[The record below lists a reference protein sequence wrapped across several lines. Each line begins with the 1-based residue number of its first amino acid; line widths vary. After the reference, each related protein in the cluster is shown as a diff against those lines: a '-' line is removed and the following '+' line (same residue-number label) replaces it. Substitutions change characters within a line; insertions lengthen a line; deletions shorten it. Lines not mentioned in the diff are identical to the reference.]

1 MNPSSSSE
9 WFRRAVD
16 VIPGGVNSPVRA
28 FKSVG
33 GDPVFVKHAKGARIV
48 DEDGREYIDF
58 MGSWGPL
65 LFGHGDDRILAAV
78 REALEHGT
86 TYGLP
91 TAAEVLL
98 AEQVRALMPWAE
110 MVRMVC
116 SGTEATMSA
125 LRLAR
130 AATGRDK
137 ILKFEGCYHGHS
149 DSLLAE
155 AGSGVATLG
164 IPGTPGVTA
173 AAARDTLTLPYND
186 AAAVRE
192 LFARDGATI
201 AAIIVEPVA
210 GNMGV
215 VPPQPG
221 FLECLREV
229 CTESG
234 ALLVFDE
241 VISGFRV
248 ARGGAAERFG
258 VRPDLVT
265 LGKILG
271 GGFPLGAYGGRRD
284 LMALI
289 APSGPVYQAGTLAGN
304 PIAVAAGRVM
314 LERIAQPGVLEA
326 LEARARS
333 FFQRVERELCDAGE
347 LDVRLQHVATMGTL
361 FFTNGDVRNYAAA
374 KRCDTARFGRFHRR
388 MRELGI
394 MLPPSQFEAFFVS
407 AAHSDADFERFA
419 AAMRQALAA

>member
-1 MNPSSSSE
+1 MNNDRSSA
-9 WFRRAVD
+9 WFRRALS

-28 FKSVG
+28 FKAVG
-33 GDPVFVKHAKGARIV
+33 GDPVFVKHGKGARIV
-48 DEDGREYIDF
+48 DEDDNEYVDF

-65 LFGHGDDRILAAV
+65 LFGHGDERILDAV
-78 REALEHGT
+78 REALNHGT

-91 TAAEVLL
+91 TAAEVEL
-98 AEQVRALMPWAE
+98 AEQVRDLMPWCE

-149 DSLLAE
+149 DSLLSE
-155 AGSGVATLG
+155 AGSGLATLG

-186 AAAVRE
+186 SEEVRA
-192 LFARDGATI
+192 LFARCGKEI

-221 FLECLREV
+221 FLTMLREV
-229 CTESG
+229 CTAHG
-234 ALLVFDE
+234 ALLIFDE
-241 VISGFRV
+241 VITGFRV
-248 ARGGAAERFG
+248 ARGGAAERYA

-284 LMALI
+284 LMERI
-289 APSGPVYQAGTLAGN
+289 APAGPVYQAGTLAGN

-314 LERIAQPGVLEA
+314 LQRIKEPGVLEA
-326 LEARARS
+326 IEARATS
-333 FFQRVERELCDAGE
+333 FFDRVERVLCDRGE
-347 LDVRLQHVATMGTL
+347 TNARLNRVATMGTL
-361 FFTNGDVRNYAAA
+361 FFTGGEVRNYVEA
-374 KRCDTARFGRFHRR
+374 KRSDTARFGRFHRR
-388 MRELGI
+388 MRELGF

-407 AAHSDADFERFA
+407 AAHQDADLLHFID
-419 AAMRQALAA
+419 AMSSALDA